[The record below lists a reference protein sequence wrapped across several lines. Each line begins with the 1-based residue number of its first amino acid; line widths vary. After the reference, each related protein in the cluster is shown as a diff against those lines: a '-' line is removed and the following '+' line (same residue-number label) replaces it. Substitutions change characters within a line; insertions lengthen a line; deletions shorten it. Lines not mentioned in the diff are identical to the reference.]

1 MNLLIQRS
9 SKKTK
14 EPEMWNE
21 KKKPLK
27 GAFFY
32 TYFHSITPH
41 EKNQGG
47 K

>member
-1 MNLLIQRS
+1 MKIEKLSRKNR
-9 SKKTK
+9 
-14 EPEMWNE
+14 PEAKLWNE
-21 KKKPLK
+21 KKKPRE
-27 GAFFY
+27 GAFFR